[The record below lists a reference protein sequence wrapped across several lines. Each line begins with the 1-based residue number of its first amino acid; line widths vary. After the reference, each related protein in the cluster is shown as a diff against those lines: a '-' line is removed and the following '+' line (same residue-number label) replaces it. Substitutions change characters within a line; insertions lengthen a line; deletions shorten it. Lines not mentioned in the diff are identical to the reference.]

1 MTFDEWWK
9 SDDCIRTVWQIEN
22 VARKAWET
30 ALKANKEPG
39 AEVPGGDGLADGF
52 MNLTCPDCSGE
63 MVRYRYE
70 NPEGDWIFGW
80 ACDCNEETRANRK
93 CVADCNVDE
102 KEKEIHPKCKICR
115 SFNGDMEEPGC
126 WLQKG
131 TPDYLG
137 EKCDF
142 LQRGV
147 S

>member
-1 MTFDEWWK
+1 MNCKKCGGNYKYE
-9 SDDCIRTVWQIEN
+9 CICE
-22 VARKAWET
+22 AC
-30 ALKANKEPG
+30 LKEANSSNSVFSG
-39 AEVPGGDGLADGF
+39 GLAD
-52 MNLTCPDCSGE
+52 D
-63 MVRYRYE
+63 
-70 NPEGDWIFGW
+70 
-80 ACDCNEETRANRK
+80 ACEE
-93 CVADCNVDE
+93 
-102 KEKEIHPKCKICR
+102 EKEINPKCKICR